1 MLNFPNVSRGAYV
14 IVQALSSKRCFDEYP
29 IYIKSTN
36 TGKESH
42 PPSKKRKKENPCRRR
57 TGVEVSGLN
66 GLNHVTFKTHTS
78 VTMVTIT
85 YDFFFSLWTL
95 CPRGFQ
101 AHRSKLYSFT
111 CNLGA
116 FRSLFFSFF
125 FLLFHLYCVI
135 VVYGR
140 YQWWIWKKWSQIEEE
155 REASF
160 EVGTVL
166 RVFGCFK
173 FVFSTTLL

>member
-66 GLNHVTFKTHTS
+66 GLKHVTFKPMHQLLWLPLL
-78 VTMVTIT
+78 TI
-85 YDFFFSLWTL
+85 FFFFVMN
-95 CPRGFQ
+95 PVPEGF
-101 AHRSKLYSFT
+101 S
-111 CNLGA
+111 
-116 FRSLFFSFF
+116 
-125 FLLFHLYCVI
+125 
-135 VVYGR
+135 
-140 YQWWIWKKWSQIEEE
+140 
-155 REASF
+155 
-160 EVGTVL
+160 GT
-166 RVFGCFK
+166 
-173 FVFSTTLL
+173 